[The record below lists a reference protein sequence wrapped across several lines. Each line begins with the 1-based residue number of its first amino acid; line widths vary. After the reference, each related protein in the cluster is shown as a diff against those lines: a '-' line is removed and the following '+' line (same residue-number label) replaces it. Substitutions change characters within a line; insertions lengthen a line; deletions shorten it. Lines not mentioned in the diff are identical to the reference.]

1 MARPAAANRWMLN
14 KVRLDQLLVE
24 LDHYPSRAR
33 ARDAILRSTVTV
45 DGQIASKP
53 GQTANPSA
61 HIEIADDAQDYVSRA
76 ALKLIHALNHFELDV
91 TGLHA
96 LDVGASTGGFTQV
109 LLERGAASIHAIDV
123 GHGQLADELR
133 DDGRVIAI
141 EGLNARDLTE
151 DHLEGPINL
160 IVCDVSFI
168 SLKLALPA
176 TLALAESGTHLIALI
191 KPQFEIGRDKLG
203 KGGVVRDR
211 FLATAICDVISNWLE
226 VDQHWQ
232 VLGITPSPIT
242 GGDGNHEFLI
252 AARKPG

>member
-1 MARPAAANRWMLN
+1 MLN
-14 KVRLDQLLVE
+14 KIRLDQHLVE

-33 ARDAILRSTVTV
+33 ARDAILRGTITV
-45 DGQIASKP
+45 DGQTASKP
-53 GQTANPSA
+53 GQTVNPAA
-61 HIEIADDAQDYVSRA
+61 HIEIADDAQMYVSRA
-76 ALKLIHALNHFELDV
+76 ALKLIHGLEHFEIDV
-91 TGLHA
+91 KGLHA
-96 LDVGASTGGFTQV
+96 LDLGASTGGFTQV
-109 LLERGAASIHAIDV
+109 LLENGVASVHAIDV

-133 DDGRVIAI
+133 EDGRVIAI
-141 EGLNARDLTE
+141 EGLNARNLTA
-151 DHLEGPINL
+151 DHLEGPVNL

-176 TLALAESGTHLIALI
+176 ALALAEPGTHLIALI

-226 VDQHWQ
+226 ADQHWQ
-232 VLGITPSPIT
+232 VLGITPSPIA

-252 AARKPG
+252 AARKPGV

>member
-1 MARPAAANRWMLN
+1 MLN
-14 KVRLDQLLVE
+14 KIRLDQHLVE

-33 ARDAILRSTVTV
+33 ARDAILRGTITVN
-45 DGQIASKP
+45 GQVASKP
-53 GQTANPSA
+53 GQTVDPAA
-61 HIEIADDAQDYVSRA
+61 LIEIADDAQNYVSRA
-76 ALKLIHALNHFELDV
+76 ALKLKHALDHFKIDV

-96 LDVGASTGGFTQV
+96 LDLGASTGGFTQV
-109 LLERGAASIHAIDV
+109 LLENGVASVHAIDV
-123 GHGQLADELR
+123 GHGQLAGELR
-133 DDGRVIAI
+133 EDGRVIAI
-141 EGLNARDLTE
+141 EGLNIRNLTT
-151 DHLEGPINL
+151 DHLEGPVNL

-176 TLALAESGTHLIALI
+176 GLALAEPGTHLIALI

-226 VDQHWQ
+226 TCQHWQ
-232 VLGITPSPIT
+232 VLGITPSPIA